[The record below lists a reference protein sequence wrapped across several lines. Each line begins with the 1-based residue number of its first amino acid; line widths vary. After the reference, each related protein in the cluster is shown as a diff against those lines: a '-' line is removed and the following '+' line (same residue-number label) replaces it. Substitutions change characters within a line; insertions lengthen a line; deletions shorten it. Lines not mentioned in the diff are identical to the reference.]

1 MIISIA
7 SLYDLDEESSELLR
21 ELEEEIIL
29 ASLPPE
35 NVEQSALPRPTKSKI
50 RKKRKHNAIASSSSQ
65 MEEGSSANSQ
75 EENRLSVNRGRTS
88 GYIRSLH
95 VLKKDIRRK
104 YQEMYSNVINSHD
117 AWLFTS
123 FLKEFTN
130 PNNIVL
136 TITLPSQPNHPSLYC
151 RGITEIVY
159 GMTSIY
165 LKLPDAV
172 QLYEDIAIH
181 VPHHGTGSRIIS
193 KMTFKGTRLFEIDDD
208 NLAEEVYRITASSSS
223 SSNSAV
229 IVDDSDDNNSITS
242 TEIEELN
249 TSDRKNLHRINQAV
263 NAADQLLIPAM
274 SFRDLKRTL
283 RPINRINSS
292 DNIEAELMSKFEH
305 LNLYRLHQPK
315 DVVMDGHVTFQLNE
329 SHQIEGIH
337 FQVQSVSQTIQTN
350 SQTTI

>member
-1 MIISIA
+1 MEDNNFRQSMLKIG
-7 SLYDLDEESSELLR
+7 DER
-21 ELEEEIIL
+21 
-29 ASLPPE
+29 
-35 NVEQSALPRPTKSKI
+35 
-50 RKKRKHNAIASSSSQ
+50 RKKRKWNAETSDSSSSPVEFGETTSHITQ
-65 MEEGSSANSQ
+65 SS
-75 EENRLSVNRGRTS
+75 RIRTS
-88 GYIRSLH
+88 GYVRALH

-181 VPHHGTGSRIIS
+181 VPHQGAGSRIIS

-208 NLAEEVYRITASSSS
+208 NLAEEVHRVAASSRS

-249 TSDRKNLHRINQAV
+249 TSDRKNLHRINRAV

-274 SFRDLKRTL
+274 SFRDLKRTV
-283 RPINRINSS
+283 RPINQINSS
-292 DNIEAELMSKFEH
+292 DNIEAELMSKFEHLNLYPELMSKFEH

-337 FQVQSVSQTIQTN
+337 FQVQSPPN
-350 SQTTI
+350 